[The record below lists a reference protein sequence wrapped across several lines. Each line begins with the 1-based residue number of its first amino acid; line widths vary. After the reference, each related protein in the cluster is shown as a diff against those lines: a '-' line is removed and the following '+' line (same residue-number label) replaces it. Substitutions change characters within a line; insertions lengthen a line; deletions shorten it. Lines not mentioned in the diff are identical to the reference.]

1 MDWADG
7 LDRRVLGN
15 ADRVTVVFNAS
26 AALFAVGIG
35 LLVVSALRGDSS
47 PRDLMTPVVG
57 FGVLLLAR
65 RRHVGRLRHAR
76 QVARHTEASSS
87 ARE

>member
-1 MDWADG
+1 MDWANG
-7 LDRRVLGN
+7 LDTRVLGS

-26 AALFAVGIG
+26 AALYVVGIG
-35 LLVVSALRGDSS
+35 LLVISALRGDSS
-47 PRDLMTPVVG
+47 PRELLIPIVG

-65 RRHVGRLRHAR
+65 RNHVGRLRQVR
-76 QVARHTEASSS
+76 QMPRRSGASSS